1 MFLQDFSDIDIEN
14 RGVLHW
20 DLAHF
25 LTLRKLLPLITDQ
38 QKRRMAET
46 VFDLFETHVSPKT
59 LNFKQGIIHGDPNGL
74 NIILQPNASNTAEC
88 NIAGVIDFGDAVK
101 TCYVYEMGI
110 MLAYAMLENDNPVEF
125 AAPMLS
131 GYLNAFPLSRDE
143 VDSLYYLVLA
153 RCCQSAVLGEH
164 QFSIEPWNDYLLTSP
179 AKAWKLI
186 EALLGTPKDEVDKV
200 WAHV

>member
-1 MFLQDFSDIDIEN
+1 MNIRQFLPSMQD
-14 RGVLHW
+14 LHKKE
-20 DLAHF
+20 L
-25 LTLRKLLPLITDQ
+25 
-38 QKRRMAET
+38 AET
-46 VFDLFETHVSPKT
+46 VLSLFEKHVSPKIP
-59 LNFKQGIIHGDPNGL
+59 NFKKGIIYGDSNGL
-74 NIILQPNASNTAEC
+74 NTVLHKYGSEDGYSL
-88 NIAGVIDFGDAVK
+88 AGFIDFGDSLK
-101 TCYVYEMGI
+101 TCCVYEVGI

-131 GYLNAFPLSRDE
+131 GYLDAFPLSRDE

-153 RCCQSAVLGEH
+153 RCCQTAVLGEH
-164 QFSIEPWNDYLLTSP
+164 QFSIEPWNDYLLTTP